1 MSENLKAAGIAAGL
15 TPAQQ
20 KQIDDFNKALSAH
33 KELLDL
39 PPDVANAVY
48 NQKSPEQQASLIQ
61 NFGNED
67 PTVKPKR
74 GWLGSAFHYTFG
86 TAGNALGYAG
96 SHILAGLGNVS
107 DFSTRV
113 ARAALITADQGV
125 APLGAGGAWDIANDK
140 GDKVFS
146 PGRIANAKSRWGQ
159 DAVDIA
165 TRIASGEKPEEIMKS
180 ATPEQQ
186 KYLMLADPT
195 NKIIPGYRSPE
206 DVAAARANFQNTLD
220 EVNAA
225 KYSLGRSVAN
235 LITPG
240 DLEGSGLFYK
250 AVSGTIDAAYR
261 VLADPLLVAGKA
273 KRAYDVTNYALKVV
287 VGNGKVAET
296 FAKPSVINFWD
307 QYGAKLDQLSKAQS
321 KQVKSPQELLDIKRD
336 LQIMAPELGP
346 AVQQALIKADI
357 PVTNA
362 KTAQAFF
369 ENTKDLDVM
378 LKGSIGRKRVII
390 PRMDPVRRARVA
402 VLTTGRKKFDIDQQ
416 GRELVDNYWY
426 GGASDADGIAKTII
440 DGKEEFTNMV
450 KASTSSKDVARF
462 SMAYI
467 QKNIDRAKAK
477 FVLAPLFRDEVFD
490 VTAMDASD
498 QIYRVARMVMPQR
511 ESKLLAEAFD
521 SIEEVGK
528 KKSVYYGLWGTIAEI
543 RGLNN
548 TAPGQQI
555 VRYLTGKSQAL
566 YGLDDAFRD
575 KGALPSD
582 FSNFASAPSLKDL
595 DRASARNTW
604 IQKVLGVPNTQFA
617 EQAVSAWSF
626 LTLAGPRYALRNA
639 GEDLMMNLA
648 IGQSPWGLA
657 KNRVL
662 STRIN
667 TYLAGAKKA
676 EGKVKWSDN
685 PLGAAMRL
693 VNRKEVD
700 NIAAELTT
708 LKTNFDNATTEI
720 SKLKNQLKTV
730 KDPIDV
736 ADIELKIK
744 ELEYTTKGGL
754 VNQTREIF
762 ARTLTQ
768 GRINRFRANLG
779 LKPMAQDEIDILTE
793 QIKYGDI
800 ENSLGVVS
808 ESASNFANGA
818 TDYVSRTQDLAKKT
832 GVSVQPLQIKAP
844 TTNLVK
850 KPGER
855 AFVPQAIDIGDEA
868 SMFTWMSRIG
878 YYANDDL
885 GRIAV
890 ANLDQKQEF
899 LDQANKWLQTKA
911 GKQYL
916 KDAQLANG
924 DQTAQELLDLVYAR
938 SKAHF
943 IKRDGEINTDL
954 LDKIRVKDASGKY
967 KIEGQLS
974 IDDMPTNPNDVPRLI
989 LGPTLVPAVSIERTT
1004 SEVMSKGWTWLGMAN
1019 ARMSRQP
1026 MVLEEMVKIRKEM
1039 RDTGFE
1045 SKWIEAHI
1053 KGIDPTNTTGVA
1065 IATERAKK
1073 ALATAVEERATTQII
1088 QYVDNPLVRT
1098 QLAFTSRNFARFY
1111 RATEDF
1117 YRRIYR
1123 VVKYNPDA
1131 FVKAALTYEGVTHSG
1146 WVQKDDQG
1154 NDYFV
1159 YPGIGPV
1166 YNAVQNALT
1175 GLGIGNEFKTP
1186 FPVEFGAQLKMLTPS
1201 LNSDSLLPTFSGPLA
1216 GASIKTITTLIGFG
1230 DKDTA
1235 DSIEGYLLGKYSV
1248 DRPVLSAIM
1257 PAHINRFIGAMDTDE
1272 RNSQYASAWRKAVTY
1287 LEASGHGLPKKYDEN
1302 GNLIA
1307 PTSAE
1312 QEAYRLAVKNTT
1324 LGILRVRFAVGFL
1337 APASPQVTLKSDM
1350 AQWIS
1355 DNGRANWKQA
1365 FNKLLDQY
1373 PGDYDA
1379 AMAKWVELY
1388 PNQIPYTVT
1397 ESERK
1402 SIAPL
1407 RYAEEAGNFVKQNEG
1422 VFKNYPSA
1430 AAFLIP
1436 HKSGFSWDTY
1446 QTMRDIGLTYNKRV
1460 DDYLREVQ
1468 TAADLQT
1475 YYTRKDIFDSALSDS
1490 TVDFERTQL
1499 RKEFDGWKEVFFA
1512 GRPLVKEE
1520 LAQGSQKAI
1529 DRLNSLDELNYM
1541 LDQNLNIR
1549 PKTEQRLREMSKVF
1563 KTYKEEKATYD
1574 EFGGNQQIIKM
1585 LKEDTIIKLREL
1597 AKYNENTQAAYD
1609 VLFGRLLGD

>member
-20 KQIDDFNKALSAH
+20 KQVDDFNKALSAH
-33 KELLDL
+33 KELLNL

-48 NQKSPEQQASLIQ
+48 NQKSPAQQASLVQ

-74 GWLGSAFHYTFG
+74 GWLGTAFHYTFG
-86 TAGNALGYAG
+86 TVGNALGYVG
-96 SHILAGLGNVS
+96 SKTLAGLGNVS

-113 ARAALITADQGV
+113 ARTGLIALDQGV
-125 APLGAGGAWDIANDK
+125 DVATAWDTANDK

-146 PGRIANAKSRWGQ
+146 PGRIENAKARWGQ
-159 DAVDIA
+159 DAVDVA

-195 NKIIPGYRSPE
+195 NTMIPGFGSPE
-206 DVAAARANFQNTLD
+206 DVKAARANFQNTLD

-225 KYSLGRSVAN
+225 KYSLGRTIAN
-235 LITPG
+235 LVTPG

-261 VLADPLLVAGKA
+261 VLADPLLIAGKA
-273 KRAYDVTNYALKVV
+273 KRLYDVGNYALEVV
-287 VGNGKVAET
+287 VGGGKVAET
-296 FAKPSVINFWD
+296 FAKPSVISFWD
-307 QYGAKLDQLSKAQS
+307 QYGAKLDELAKAQS
-321 KQVKSPQELLDIKRD
+321 KQVKNPAELLAIKRD
-336 LQIMAPELGP
+336 LQTMAPELGP
-346 AVQQALIKADI
+346 AVQQALIKADL

-369 ENTKDLDVM
+369 ENTKDVIDIVS
-378 LKGSIGRKRVII
+378 KGSVGRKRVII
-390 PRMDPVRRARVA
+390 PRMDPLRKARVA
-402 VLTTGRKKFDIDQQ
+402 AVTTGRKVFNIDAA
-416 GRELVDNYWY
+416 GPKLVDDYWY
-426 GGASDADGIAKTII
+426 GGATDADGIAKTII
-440 DGKEEFTNMV
+440 DGGEAFTNIV
-450 KASTSSKDVARF
+450 KASTNPKDIGRF

-477 FVLAPLFRDEVFD
+477 FVLAPLFKDEVFD
-490 VTAMDASD
+490 VTAIDASN
-498 QIYRVARMVMPQR
+498 QIYSIARMIMPKR

-528 KKSVYYGLWGTIAEI
+528 KKSVYYGLWGTIAEV

-604 IQKVLGVPNTQFA
+604 VQKVLGVPNTQLA

-667 TYLAGAKKA
+667 TYLAAAKKA
-676 EGKVKWSDN
+676 EGEVKWGDN
-685 PLGAAMRL
+685 PLGLAMRL

-720 SKLKNQLKTV
+720 SKLKKQLKTA
-730 KDPIDV
+730 KDPIDI
-736 ADIELKIK
+736 ADIEFKIK
-744 ELEYTTKGGL
+744 ELEYSTKGGL

-768 GRINRFRANLG
+768 GRLNRFRANLG

-818 TDYVSRTQDLAKKT
+818 TDYVSRAQDLAKKT
-832 GVSVQPLQIKAP
+832 GVSVHALEIKAP
-844 TTNLVK
+844 KTNLVK

-855 AFVPQAIDIGDEA
+855 AFVPQAVSVGDEA

-885 GRIAV
+885 GKIAV
-890 ANLDQKQEF
+890 ANLDDKKEF

-924 DQTAQELLDLVYAR
+924 QQTAQELLDLVFKR
-938 SKAHF
+938 SKDHF
-943 IKRDGEINTDL
+943 VKRNGELNLDL
-954 LDKIRVKDASGKY
+954 LNKIRVKDTAGRYKVEGK
-967 KIEGQLS
+967 LS
-974 IDDMPTNPNDVPRLI
+974 IDDMPTNRDDVPELI
-989 LGPTLVPAVSIERTT
+989 VGPTLVPATSIEQTT
-1004 SEVMSKGWTWLGMAN
+1004 AEVMSKGWTWLGMAN

-1026 MVLEEMVKIRKEM
+1026 MVLEEMVKIRKQM

-1053 KGIDPTNTTGVA
+1053 KDIDPSNPTGIA

-1073 ALATAVEERATTQII
+1073 ALATAVEERAVGQIL

-1098 QLAFTSRNFARFY
+1098 QLAFTARNFARFY

-1131 FVKAALTYEGVTHSG
+1131 IVKAALTYEGVTHSG

-1166 YNAVQNALT
+1166 YNAIQNALS

-1248 DRPVLSAIM
+1248 DRPVLSALL
-1257 PAHINRFIGAMDTDE
+1257 PAHINRLIGAMDTDE

-1287 LEASGHGLPKKYDEN
+1287 LEASGHGLPKRYDEA
-1302 GNLIA
+1302 GNLIP

-1312 QEAYRLAVKNTT
+1312 QEAYRIAVKNTT

-1337 APASPQVTLKSDM
+1337 APASPQVSLKSDM

-1407 RYAEEAGNFVKQNEG
+1407 RYAEEAGYFVEQNKG
-1422 VFKNYPSA
+1422 IFQDYPAA

-1436 HKSGFSWDTY
+1436 HKTGFSWDTY
-1446 QTMRDIGLTYNKRV
+1446 QTMRDMGLTYNKRV

-1475 YYTRKDIFDSALSDS
+1475 YYSRKDIFDSALADS

-1499 RKEFDGWKEVFFA
+1499 RKEFDAWKEVFFA

-1520 LAQGSQKAI
+1520 LSQGSQKAI
-1529 DRLNSLDELNYM
+1529 DRLNALDELNYM

-1549 PKTEQRLREMSKVF
+1549 PKTEERLREMSKVF

-1574 EFGGNQQIIKM
+1574 EFGGNQKIIKM

-1597 AKYNENTQAAYD
+1597 AAYNENTQAAYD